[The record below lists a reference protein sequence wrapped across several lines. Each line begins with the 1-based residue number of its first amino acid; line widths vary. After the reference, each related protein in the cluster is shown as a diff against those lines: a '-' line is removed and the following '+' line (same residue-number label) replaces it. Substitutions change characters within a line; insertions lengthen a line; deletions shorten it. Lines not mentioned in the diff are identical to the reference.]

1 MNRNRRFL
9 LTCAFGLLAFSLRA
23 SAQSEAVFG
32 SDGEVYITRADTFGN
47 LFPGLAGVEPSH
59 SVLALEVQ
67 YPGAPVKRFLVPETA
82 GSEVERASSL
92 LFEEASHTLFMA
104 WEAWDDYPA
113 LKLSGF
119 DGTAWSDPVT
129 VIGNPWA
136 VKTSPQLS
144 ITHDSYVAP
153 GETTPRD
160 RTFLHLVW
168 EEQSGAGQHETYYS
182 PVLFENGAFS
192 GAQPPVFHLADF
204 DDSKTASA
212 ALPAG
217 LIPISRL
224 VPGKHSQSLVVAFA
238 SSETNRLVNLEIDVL
253 PEQLGRLSEE
263 ARMHIID
270 LGARNSY
277 PSGYRKVAELARM
290 HIIDLG
296 NKGFQ
301 TEVAQAMAQ
310 QVSDLILAN
319 KGADKIDRLA
329 DQARMHIIDL
339 GAKLSDRGLRT
350 VNSASTSSIQTV
362 PGLLSLAA
370 PARSPHLLSF
380 RMAASWPLPAE
391 TEEGLLVRFFPAKSG
406 NALLIAWV
414 ENDRVRYRE
423 TQGEGWSAPKAIAL
437 SGAVDLS
444 RAYEI
449 LSERM
454 SQR

>member
-1 MNRNRRFL
+1 MNGTRRFL
-9 LTCAFGLLAFSLRA
+9 LAFAFGLLAISLRVT
-23 SAQSEAVFG
+23 AQSEAVFG

-47 LFPGLAGVEPSH
+47 LFPGLKGVDPTH

-67 YPGAPVKRFLVPETA
+67 YPGAPAKRFLVPETE
-82 GSEVERASSL
+82 GSEVEHASSL
-92 LFEEASHTLFMA
+92 LFEDSSHTLFMA

-119 DGTAWSDPVT
+119 DGDGWSDPVT

-144 ITHDSYVAP
+144 ITHDSYVVP

-160 RTFLHLVW
+160 RTFLHMVW
-168 EEQSGAGQHETYYS
+168 EEQNGAGSHETYYS

-192 GAQPPVFHLADF
+192 GAQPLVFHLADF
-204 DDSKTASA
+204 DDSKGVSA

-217 LIPISRL
+217 LVPVSRL
-224 VPGKHSQSLVVAFA
+224 VPGKHSQSLVVAFV
-238 SSETNRLVNLEIDVL
+238 SSKTNRLLNLEIDVL

-270 LGARNSY
+270 LGARSSY
-277 PSGYRKVAELARM
+277 PSGYKKVAELARM

-319 KGADKIDRLA
+319 RGTDTIDFVA

-339 GAKLSDRGLRT
+339 GAKLSDRGLRSS
-350 VNSASTSSIQTV
+350 NSASTSSIQPV

-370 PARSPHLLSF
+370 PERSAHLLSF
-380 RMAASWPLPAE
+380 RVAASWPVPEE
-391 TEEGLLVRFFPAKSG
+391 TEGLLVRFFPSKSG

-414 ENDRVRYRE
+414 ENGRVRYRE
-423 TQGEGWSAPKAIAL
+423 TQGLGWSQSKEIAL
-437 SGAVDLS
+437 SGAVDLA
-444 RAYEI
+444 RAYRI
-449 LSERM
+449 LGERM